1 MSQGGYLAIAIV
13 IVVALAAFVI
23 ISFVVLRR
31 MPAPKGCENLKA
43 SHEKCSGCGESGC
56 PVYAKFHQEEE
67 EE

>member
-1 MSQGGYLAIAIV
+1 MSQGAYLAIAIA

-23 ISFVVLRR
+23 ISFVVLRH

-43 SHEKCSGCGESGC
+43 SQEKCGGCGEFGC
-56 PVYAKFHQEEE
+56 PMYAKFHQEEE